1 MNEAALLSPVQ
12 LTRSIAEKL
21 DREHLKRKEKLGS
34 TVYKKKRNELKK
46 KGKQRER
53 KSYIQEP
60 ISYQS
65 EIASSASLS
74 EADALDIPINLIK
87 LDGSVFHIF

>member
-1 MNEAALLSPVQ
+1 MNEAALLSPGQ

-46 KGKQRER
+46 KKKTER
-53 KSYIQEP
+53 DEVIHP
-60 ISYQS
+60 G
-65 EIASSASLS
+65 ANLLS
-74 EADALDIPINLIK
+74 I
-87 LDGSVFHIF
+87 